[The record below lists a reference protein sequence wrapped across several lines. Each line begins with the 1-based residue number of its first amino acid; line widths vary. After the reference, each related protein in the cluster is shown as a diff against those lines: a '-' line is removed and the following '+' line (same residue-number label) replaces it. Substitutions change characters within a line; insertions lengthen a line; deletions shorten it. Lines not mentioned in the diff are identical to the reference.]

1 MARLPSWRR
10 LRDRRAARKA
20 ARRAA
25 RAEKAAT
32 REPRWWMRRRHAARQ
47 RRAAAKEHRRANP
60 RWYRRAATS
69 LVATEHR
76 DRLGWA
82 VLGVVTLTLY
92 WIAFGT
98 SPSAYDVERMG
109 WGTVPFVAAA
119 AALPLLLVR
128 AAPLAGWLAA
138 AVGALA
144 MSVVLPTAGLP
155 AGTGSPWP
163 WLVVHTLVLLTLLA
177 AVAYREGWFPV
188 VIVWAGTTLMLS
200 AGVSMD
206 DLRAGWA
213 VAATTVA
220 AAGWLAGRLARSRRA
235 LSRQEEMRAAEESA
249 RVLLEERARIARDL
263 HDIVAHR
270 MSLVAVQAETAR
282 FRRPGL
288 QPEAIEELAQI
299 SATAREALAETRTLL
314 GVLRNDDDPV
324 ATAPQP
330 GVGDLRQLVQGARR
344 AGLSLDAEIDC
355 PADGLGAN
363 TSLTVYRVAQ
373 EALSNVARH
382 APGAGTRIEV
392 RRGPA
397 HVQVLV
403 RNGPATG
410 QPAPLL
416 PGPAH
421 GLTGMRERVASAGGT
436 VTAGPTDGGG
446 YEVLAVLPTT
456 APAAA
461 PLPAT
466 SSPDERVGA

>member
-1 MARLPSWRR
+1 MATFPGMARLPSWRR
-10 LRDRRAARKA
+10 LRDRRAAKKA

-25 RAEKAAT
+25 RA
-32 REPRWWMRRRHAARQ
+32 
-47 RRAAAKEHRRANP
+47 EHRRANP
-60 RWYRRAATS
+60 RWYRRAVTS
-69 LVATEHR
+69 LVASEHR
-76 DRLGWA
+76 GRLGWV
-82 VLGVVTLTLY
+82 VLSVVTLSLY

-98 SPSAYDVERMG
+98 SPTAYGVERMG

-128 AAPLAGWLAA
+128 AAPLAGWLTSASAA
-138 AVGALA
+138 LLLW
-144 MSVVLPTAGLP
+144 VLLPPDGLLP
-155 AGTGSPWP
+155 GNGSPWP
-163 WLVVHTLVLLTLLA
+163 WLVVHSLVLLALLA
-177 AVAYREGWFPV
+177 AVAYRESWFSV
-188 VIVWAGTTLMLS
+188 AVVWAGTTLMLA
-200 AGVSMD
+200 AGVEMD

-213 VAATTVA
+213 VAATTVTV
-220 AAGWLAGRLARSRRA
+220 AGWLAGRLARSRRA

-330 GVGDLRQLVQGARR
+330 GVEDLRELVHGARR
-344 AGLSLDAEIDC
+344 AGLSLDTEIDC
-355 PADGLGAN
+355 PAEGLGAN
-363 TSLTVYRVAQ
+363 SSLTIYRVAQ

-382 APGAGTRIEV
+382 APGALTRIEV

-410 QPAPLL
+410 QVPERD

-436 VTAGPTDGGG
+436 VTAAPTDDGGF
-446 YEVLAVLPTT
+446 EVLAVLP
-456 APAAA
+456 APSPAAPRTPSASLTA
-461 PLPAT
+461 PLPVVAAW
-466 SSPDERVGA
+466 DEKVGG

>member
-10 LRDRRAARKA
+10 LRDRRAAKTS

-32 REPRWWMRRRHAARQ
+32 REPRWWTRRRHAAQQ

-60 RWYRRAATS
+60 RWYRRATTS
-69 LVATEHR
+69 LLASEHR
-76 DRLGWA
+76 GRLGWA
-82 VLGVVTLTLY
+82 VLGVVTLALY

-98 SPSAYDVERMG
+98 SESAYGMNRIG
-109 WGTVPFVAAA
+109 WGTAPFIAAA
-119 AALPLLLVR
+119 SALPLLLAPR
-128 AAPLAGWLAA
+128 AALAGWITSAGS
-138 AVGALA
+138 AVGL
-144 MSVVLPTAGLP
+144 MVLLP
-155 AGTGSPWP
+155 AADLPEGTGSPWP
-163 WLVVHTLVLLTLLA
+163 WLVVHSLVLLALLGA
-177 AVAYREGWFPV
+177 LSYRASLLV
-188 VIVWAGTTLMLS
+188 LVLSWAGTTLLLA
-200 AGVSMD
+200 AGVTSQ
-206 DLRAGWA
+206 LGGGWVTA
-213 VAATTVA
+213 TTTVA
-220 AAGWLAGRLARSRRA
+220 VAGWLAGRLARSRQA
-235 LSRQEEMRAAEESA
+235 LRHETQMRTEEESA

-288 QPEAIEELAQI
+288 PPEAIEELAQI

-330 GVGDLRQLVQGARR
+330 GVDDLRELVQGARR

-410 QPAPLL
+410 APAPRL

-436 VTAGPTDGGG
+436 VTTGPTDDGG
-446 YEVLAVLPTT
+446 YEVLAVLPAQPL

-461 PLPAT
+461 LPV
-466 SSPDERVGA
+466 PPEEKVGA